1 MFCWLRSIPTPPA
14 LVSHPV
20 ICTVSVSAAGAFGLY
35 KREWNRIAVSILWQ
49 TPQYGARVHEAILG
63 RAEPSQSE
71 HGVKSVGRCY
81 RGTLRPDLQ
90 QQFLGE
96 VMLYSTSRVKRR
108 CKSPPREAPSH
119 ADDHFLQVC
128 SPLRFKTRPGAA
140 SVTPSLLHWVC
151 HLVGFATGRM
161 PG

>member
-71 HGVKSVGRCY
+71 HSVKSVGRCY
-81 RGTLRPDLQ
+81 RGPLRPDLQ
-90 QQFLGE
+90 LLSIMLEPPQKVFL
-96 VMLYSTSRVKRR
+96 LSACRCRR
-108 CKSPPREAPSH
+108 GRSPPTHRQCTVQKSPRLCRCRCECSIHSRSCTELAHH
-119 ADDHFLQVC
+119 AANGQRQEH
-128 SPLRFKTRPGAA
+128 RA
-140 SVTPSLLHWVC
+140 H
-151 HLVGFATGRM
+151 
-161 PG
+161 